1 MTIAIALLLGSAIFA
16 LTAPRLLRHMAAIAV
31 DPVAVIVGWILAVL
45 GVAGTACGGL
55 VIMMVPTYAA
65 LTPWAHLVGR
75 PWWEVVEDAPDFAAY
90 DMAGW
95 VAAAAIGAAMLR
107 LGWVSVQHARAR
119 SNRVRGRLDVLRMTG
134 TTVPCRDGGPPT
146 LWLPSDRALAFSLA
160 GRPGTIVVTEGLRR
174 HLSPDGVAAVLAH
187 ERAHLRGRH
196 HLITAWA
203 EVLSVAFPFVQL
215 FRAASPALREQVEV
229 AADIA
234 AVRCS
239 GRDAL
244 RAALLDVNGAGVP
257 EEALAMARDA
267 VDLRLRYLA
276 AVSGP
281 PSRVGRLSRCGTLGT
296 LFAVTPL
303 FAATVLLGVIS
314 ALATALS

>member
-1 MTIAIALLLGSAIFA
+1 MATGGHPRCGFPPNGRWRSASPA
-16 LTAPRLLRHMAAIAV
+16 
-31 DPVAVIVGWILAVL
+31 
-45 GVAGTACGGL
+45 
-55 VIMMVPTYAA
+55 
-65 LTPWAHLVGR
+65 
-75 PWWEVVEDAPDFAAY
+75 
-90 DMAGW
+90 
-95 VAAAAIGAAMLR
+95 
-107 LGWVSVQHARAR
+107 
-119 SNRVRGRLDVLRMTG
+119 
-134 TTVPCRDGGPPT
+134 
-146 LWLPSDRALAFSLA
+146 
-160 GRPGTIVVTEGLRR
+160 RPGTIVVTEGLRR

-203 EVLSVAFPFVQL
+203 EVLSVAFPFVGL

-234 AVRCS
+234 AVRSS

-244 RAALLDVNGAGVP
+244 RAALLDVNGAGAP
-257 EEALAMARDA
+257 EVALAMARDA

-276 AVSGP
+276 AVPGP

-303 FAATVLLGVIS
+303 FAATVLLAVIS